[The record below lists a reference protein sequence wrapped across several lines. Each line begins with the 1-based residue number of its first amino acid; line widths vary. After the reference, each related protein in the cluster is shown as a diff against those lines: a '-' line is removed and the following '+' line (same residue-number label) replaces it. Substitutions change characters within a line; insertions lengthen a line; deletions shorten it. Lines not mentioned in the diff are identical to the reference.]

1 MFSTPIGLKTCPGL
15 TCADSARF
23 QKKIP
28 KISHGSSLS
37 PKYLELGLFTLLFC
51 KKMYQDSKC
60 TCTAIVLLIKSFVRR
75 RSRRRRGL
83 LKLPNKHLMTGP
95 KGNSEFCLRPATL
108 RSRGNKTHCF
118 PRGQSLSVLL
128 YLPNQNRKKLRKY
141 DLYEWQSRRTV
152 LPKLHHD
159 SSLFLRS

>member
-15 TCADSARF
+15 TCADSTRF

-51 KKMYQDSKC
+51 KEMYQDSKC

-95 KGNSEFCLRPATL
+95 KGNSEFCLRPSMFPEAKPRGTL

-128 YLPNQNRKKLRKY
+128 YLPNQK
-141 DLYEWQSRRTV
+141 
-152 LPKLHHD
+152 
-159 SSLFLRS
+159 